1 MKNVINDKNFLG
13 IFSKEVNKN
22 LDIYSKNE
30 LEWLF
35 WAGYKNIQNI
45 KEISLEDSNDKTL
58 AVKCRNTAKLYIR
71 LYEEYYEW

>member
-30 LEWLF
+30 LEWLL

-45 KEISLEDSNDKTL
+45 EKISSEDSDDETL
-58 AVKCRNTAKLYIR
+58 SVKYRNTAKLYIR

>member
-22 LDIYSKNE
+22 LDIYSKDE

-35 WAGYKNIQNI
+35 WIGYKNIQNI

-58 AVKCRNTAKLYIR
+58 SVKGRNTAKLYIR